1 MTHIFVGYLK
11 EFKSQNW
18 KTSDLLV
25 IINKCQRKKHKDSN
39 LFLENQKKLKFF
51 LLNLNAGEIMNKYT
65 NLNL

>member
-39 LFLENQKKLKFF
+39 LFLEN
-51 LLNLNAGEIMNKYT
+51 
-65 NLNL
+65 